1 MELIKLNRIRGGTE
15 MLDYRRMSSIFN
27 TEYIPCGNISLRE
40 LEKPLVQQFGN
51 ANLPIGIEYS
61 KIKAG
66 LLTKD
71 ECLVIYNPQNL
82 DYHTI
87 ILVIR
92 ELNSS
97 RVISMYSAGT
107 ASMEHFGGGIFN
119 VDHQYNKLKSVFKSS
134 KQKQAEEM
142 EYNSKAFGCV
152 YNVLAQYGILAD

>member
-1 MELIKLNRIRGGTE
+1 
-15 MLDYRRMSSIFN
+15 MLDYKRMRSIFN
-27 TEYIPCGNISLRE
+27 TEYIPCGDISLRE
-40 LEKPLVQQFGN
+40 LERTLVQQFN
-51 ANLPIGIEYS
+51 NENLPIGIEYS

-66 LLTKD
+66 LFAKD

-97 RVISMYSAGT
+97 KVISMYSAGT
-107 ASMEHFGGGIFN
+107 ASMEHIGGGIFN
-119 VDHQYNKLKSVFKSS
+119 MDHQSNKLKSVFKSS

-142 EYNSKAFGCV
+142 EYNSKSFGCV
-152 YNVLAQYGILAD
+152 YNTLAQYGIMAD